1 MMLEVNIKEARSKL
15 GQLLRQVEHGQNI
28 LLTRRGKEVACL
40 VPPQKTG
47 RLPSLK
53 EFRQTIAAPE
63 QGLSSTVLAARDEE
77 RY

>member
-1 MMLEVNIKEARSKL
+1 MLEVTVKEAPAKL
-15 GQLLRQVEHGQNI
+15 RKLLKQVEHGQHV

-40 VPPQKTG
+40 VPPQKKR

-53 EFRQTIAAPE
+53 EFRRTITVPG
-63 QGLSSTVLAARDEE
+63 QGLSAAVLAARDEE